1 VAWTRLF
8 GGDVKRDQPR
18 DPHGHQPPRQSTVAR
33 SVRSAA
39 LATVVAC
46 SASVATLALT
56 SQTGDKPAASLSYT
70 EEQSTRGEAIYT
82 KSCGFCH
89 DDKSMAPLLQGET
102 FVRNWSDKN
111 AGALFDKI
119 QVTMPLNEPG
129 TLTGQQS
136 ADLVAYILKLNHF
149 PAGQE
154 VLPRDPAVLGAL
166 SLSIK

>member
-1 VAWTRLF
+1 M
-8 GGDVKRDQPR
+8 KRDR
-18 DPHGHQPPRQSTVAR
+18 STFAV

-39 LATVVAC
+39 LAMVVAW
-46 SASVATLALT
+46 SASLTSLALA
-56 SQTGDKPAASLSYT
+56 SQAGDKPAASLSYT
-70 EEQSTRGEAIYT
+70 EEQSTRGEALYT

-89 DDKSMAPLLQGET
+89 EDKSMAPLLQGET
-102 FVRNWSDKN
+102 FARNWSDKN

-119 QVTMPLNEPG
+119 QITMPLNEPG
-129 TLTGQQS
+129 TLTEQQS

-154 VLPRDPAVLGAL
+154 VLPKDPAVLGTL